1 MGNNALPMMS
11 FVDSIT
17 TCFNKYV
24 SFEGRARRSEY
35 WWFWGLT
42 YIVIIF
48 IINLVIW
55 QFHEHS
61 KLESEYLG
69 VLLDL
74 DKQDAIRAQIS
85 AVDSTFTTW
94 IFVLGILMLLLLLPS
109 LAVLTRRLH
118 DTGRSG
124 WIIVLNFIP
133 VVNIVTIIMTFI
145 YTVMDSK
152 PEDNKYGPSPKYI
165 SEDA

>member
-1 MGNNALPMMS
+1 MMS
-11 FVDSIT
+11 FAQSIA
-17 TCFNKYV
+17 TCFKKYV
-24 SFEGRARRSEY
+24 CFKGRARRSEY
-35 WWFWGLT
+35 WWFWILPYAVSTGCT
-42 YIVIIF
+42 YLF
-48 IINLVIW
+48 KWKLD
-55 QFHEHS
+55 QRSE
-61 KLESEYLG
+61 LESQISGALFDQE
-69 VLLDL
+69 
-74 DKQDAIRAQIS
+74 KQDALLAQAS

-94 IFVLGILMLLLLLPS
+94 IFVLGVLLLLLLLPS

-133 VVNIVTIIMTFI
+133 VVNIVTLIMTFI

-165 SEDA
+165 SENAE